1 MTSVPVIDLTDCFSG
16 VRGAQ
21 AAAAGEVRSALEEV
35 GFLSIVGHGIDW
47 SIVEDIYG
55 QAVRFHAL
63 DEDTKAAI
71 PMSASLMGYVGLGGA
86 QRGDRPAALNA
97 AFFMGRPGSKR
108 NQFPDP
114 MSLPGFQEA
123 ASRYYEA
130 MDSMCHRLLALY
142 ALAAEMPAGYFDGYF
157 DPALATLRITE
168 YPAVRAAEDQWGID
182 PHTDAGF
189 MTLLPSNPLDG
200 LQIRPAGADWF
211 PINQEPRSFVVNSGD
226 MLRRWSNDRFL
237 STTHRAINE
246 AGKTRYAIPFFFDP
260 RVDAV
265 IEALSACVPD
275 GEAPRHE
282 PLRYGDYLRSFMNE
296 GYAQTALGS
305 SVDS

>member
-1 MTSVPVIDLTDCFSG
+1 MASVPVIDLTDCFSG
-16 VRGAQ
+16 VKGAQ
-21 AAAAGEVRSALEEV
+21 AAAAGEVRAALEEV

-47 SIVEDIYG
+47 SMVEDIYD
-55 QAVRFHAL
+55 QAIRFHQL
-63 DEDTKAAI
+63 DEDIKAAI
-71 PMSASLMGYVGLGGA
+71 PMSASRMGYVGLGGA

-108 NQFPDP
+108 NQFPASAD
-114 MSLPGFQEA
+114 LPGFQEA

-130 MDSMCHRLLALY
+130 MDSMCHKLLALY
-142 ALAAEMPAGYFDGYF
+142 ALAAEMPAGYFDDYF

-168 YPAVRAAEDQWGID
+168 YPAIPAIEDQWGID

-189 MTLLPSNPLDG
+189 MTLLPSNPLGG
-200 LQIRPAGADWF
+200 LEIRPEGAEWF
-211 PINQEPRSFVVNSGD
+211 PVSQEPKSFVVNCGD

-237 STTHRAINE
+237 STTHRAINYS
-246 AGKTRYAIPFFFDP
+246 AVTRYAIPFFFDP
-260 RVDAV
+260 RVDTM
-265 IEALSACVPD
+265 IEALPACVPE
-275 GEAPRHE
+275 GEAPHHE

-305 SVDS
+305 SVDP